1 MKKYKIGIFGAGRGV
16 DDSYA
21 FRKLNCEIVALC
33 DFSEDRL
40 KFGLSRLGD
49 VPTYT
54 DFDEFLN
61 CGMDAVVIANY
72 FHEHTPYIIKCFEK
86 GIHVYCECIT
96 NGTLAEGVELM
107 RAYKKNTK
115 SIFFLAENYPQT
127 RYNLEIQKI
136 CKGGSLGKLL
146 YAEGEYCHPISS
158 DNIGFLEQ
166 FNYFPQ
172 HWRNYI
178 PISYYLSHSLGP
190 VMSATGATPKT
201 VTAFAA
207 FEPIV
212 GDIPSADRCADRV
225 AIIKTQ
231 NDDGS
236 IFHFTGC
243 AEFGAHHRST
253 RVCGTEGQVESIRGM
268 GDNKIMLRYNKW
280 SIPEGLEEDNLI
292 DLEWDDPDA
301 ELIKTSGHGGSDY
314 VTTRMFL
321 QCIEENRQPD
331 FPLNL
336 EAAVTMSCTAILAH
350 RSILN
355 GGKPYAIP
363 DFNNEED
370 CKLFENDRLSPFY
383 GTDGSEPTIPCCT
396 QTDYAPEERQ
406 LQNYLKVLGL
416 DKK

>member
-33 DFSEDRL
+33 DKNDERI

-54 DFDEFLN
+54 DFDEFLDS
-61 CGMDAVVIANY
+61 GIDAVVIAND

-86 GIHVYCECIT
+86 GIHVYCECIAS
-96 NGTLAEGVELM
+96 GTLAEAVELM

-136 CKGGSLGKLL
+136 CKGGTLGKLL
-146 YAEGEYCHPISS
+146 YAEGEYCHPT
-158 DNIGFLEQ
+158 DPNATGFLKQ
-166 FNYFPQ
+166 FIHYPK
-172 HWRNYI
+172 HWRNYL
-178 PISYYLSHSLGP
+178 PRTYYLTHSLGP
-190 VMSATGATPKT
+190 VMSATGASPKK

-207 FEPIV
+207 FAAPE
-212 GDIPSADRCADRV
+212 GDIAYGKQMADQV
-225 AIIKTQ
+225 AIITTQ

-236 IFHFTGC
+236 IFRFTGC
-243 AEFGAHHRST
+243 AAFGAHHRSC

-280 SIPEGLEEDNLI
+280 SIPEGLKEDNLI

-301 ELIKTSGHGGSDY
+301 ELIKKSGHGGSDY
-314 VTTRMFL
+314 VTSRMFL

-336 EAAVTMSCTAILAH
+336 EAAVVMSETAILAH
-350 RSILN
+350 RSMLD
-355 GGKPYAIP
+355 GGKPYDIP
-363 DFNNEED
+363 DFTDEEV
-370 CKLFENDRLSPFY
+370 CKLYENDRLSPFY
-383 GTDGSEPTIPCCT
+383 GSDGSEPTLPCCSHP
-396 QTDYAPEERQ
+396 DYKPEERQ
-406 LQNYLKVLGL
+406 YKKYLEAIGYTEE
-416 DKK
+416 